1 MDDLSERIQEVLG
14 DPEQMSRIMG
24 VAQSL
29 MGESAAGDTA
39 PEPDAGLMQKLG
51 AMLRG
56 EKGGGSEQ
64 QALLQAMRPY
74 LSEKRQKKMER
85 ALRMTRMAHL
95 AKLAMNGLGGGED
108 AETL

>member
-1 MDDLSERIQEVLG
+1 MDELSERIQELLA
-14 DPEQMSRIMG
+14 DPEQMNQIMG

-29 MGESAAGDTA
+29 LGEGAAGA
-39 PEPDAGLMQKLG
+39 ASPEPDAGLLQKLG
-51 AMLRG
+51 AMLQGDR
-56 EKGGGSEQ
+56 GGGEQ

-74 LSEKRQKKMER
+74 LSEKRQRKMDR